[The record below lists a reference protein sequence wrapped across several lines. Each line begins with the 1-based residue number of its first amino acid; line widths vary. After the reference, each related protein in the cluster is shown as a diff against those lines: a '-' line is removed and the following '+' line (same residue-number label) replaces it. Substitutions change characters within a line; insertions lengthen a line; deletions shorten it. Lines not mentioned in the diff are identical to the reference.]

1 MRPLSPIL
9 KTPCYQTCVLGALFL
24 LLLLASLRL
33 FAFGCSFPRFFSLFV
48 SPASF
53 YNSVL
58 AAWQKVNGGFSN
70 RSDTLAICASG
81 GLFQQDVSSVSTK
94 LVYSYHLY
102 AAHLTPHCVLK
113 FFPQVG
119 PFYWSCTWKQ
129 LFFFDLDR
137 QFSELAWK
145 VAHGVLYA
153 ASRLI
158 FFRLLGPPALFL
170 WPCKG
175 HFGSPVLRLPSCPVH
190 PFLASI
196 TIVPLV
202 MFSPFS

>member
-1 MRPLSPIL
+1 MHFFYLYWWR
-9 KTPCYQTCVLGALFL
+9 
-24 LLLLASLRL
+24 R
-33 FAFGCSFPRFFSLFV
+33 FGCSLLVVLSRASSLYL
-48 SPASF
+48 SLLPPF

-94 LVYSYHLY
+94 LVYSYHLS
-102 AAHLTPHCVLK
+102 AAHLTPHCVVK
-113 FFPQVG
+113 FFSQVG
-119 PFYWSCTWKQ
+119 PFYCSCTWKH

-145 VAHGVLYA
+145 VAHGVLYT

-158 FFRLLGPPALFL
+158 SFGYSVPCFVFVALLGTLWFTCSSIAL
-170 WPCKG
+170 
-175 HFGSPVLRLPSCPVH
+175 LPSP
-190 PFLASI
+190 PF
-196 TIVPLV
+196 PG
-202 MFSPFS
+202 FNH